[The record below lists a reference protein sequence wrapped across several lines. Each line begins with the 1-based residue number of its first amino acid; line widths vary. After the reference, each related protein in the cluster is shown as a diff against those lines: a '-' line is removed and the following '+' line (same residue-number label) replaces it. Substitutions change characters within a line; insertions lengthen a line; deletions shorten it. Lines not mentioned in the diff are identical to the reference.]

1 MAQQPQQEMVR
12 LSTAEKYL
20 HRAEHAEALLEESRL
35 RVEMLEAEIHRREDK
50 KKVVDSAPL
59 ECAAVAVNDALIR
72 RWGVET
78 VDADMVAL
86 VSRTAVAAAL
96 NDPSIERI
104 LGEELTQVLLTHVLG
119 NEA

>member
-1 MAQQPQQEMVR
+1 MLLWCPCI
-12 LSTAEKYL
+12 TIGYL
-20 HRAEHAEALLEESRL
+20 FVYVNGTVLTLLEESRL
-35 RVEMLEAEIHRREDK
+35 RVEMLEAEIHRHEDK
-50 KKVVDSAPL
+50 AKKADSTPL
-59 ECAAVAVNDALIR
+59 ESAAVAVNDALIR
-72 RWGVET
+72 RWRVGK

-104 LGEELTQVLLTHVLG
+104 LGEELTQVLLTHVLV